1 MPPALGH
8 PLSSLSSPRSAEGYT
23 GSCALTAEMRP
34 WDHCPSSRALAGIA
48 PTCGGQQASAQTC
61 ALLRASG
68 RRPSCHVEGKVAG
81 IQVLTFPWA
90 TSSLWAAEAA
100 FTRALVAAAMD
111 LAASSICSSK
121 FKDSSASCKRDRS
134 GRERCRVRG
143 SQGSRHSERRGGE
156 GSRADLGFGPGLQL
170 LQLLGCGLNGS
181 RSSQEFI
188 LSDDC
193 GVLWV
198 HPFCSWWTKRGG
210 KGLRQS
216 REIRS
221 SGQHAYCPQALASV
235 RTLRMPSLSSLLEAE
250 LSPEQGFPF
259 PACPWSPL
267 TLHGLSSL
275 DELSD

>member
-1 MPPALGH
+1 MWKAKLLVSKSLPSPGPPVPSGQLRQPSPGRWWLLRWTWQLPVSVPQSSRTHPPPAKETEV
-8 PLSSLSSPRSAEGYT
+8 AERD
-23 GSCALTAEMRP
+23 AELR
-34 WDHCPSSRALAGIA
+34 
-48 PTCGGQQASAQTC
+48 GG
-61 ALLRASG
+61 
-68 RRPSCHVEGKVAG
+68 
-81 IQVLTFPWA
+81 
-90 TSSLWAAEAA
+90 
-100 FTRALVAAAMD
+100 
-111 LAASSICSSK
+111 
-121 FKDSSASCKRDRS
+121 
-134 GRERCRVRG
+134 
-143 SQGSRHSERRGGE
+143 QGSRHSERRGGE
-156 GSRADLGFGPGLQL
+156 GSKADLGFGPGLQL
-170 LQLLGCGLNGS
+170 LQLLGCSLNGS

-235 RTLRMPSLSSLLEAE
+235 KTLRMPSLSSLLEAE